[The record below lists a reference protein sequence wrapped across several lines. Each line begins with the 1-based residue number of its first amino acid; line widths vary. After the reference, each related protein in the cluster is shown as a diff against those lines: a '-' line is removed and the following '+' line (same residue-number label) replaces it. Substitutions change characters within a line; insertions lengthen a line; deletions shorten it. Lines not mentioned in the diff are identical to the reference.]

1 MNLFM
6 ARFKYVIYLSYY
18 SVNIF
23 RILPSVVAFRI
34 SAASIS
40 FRGGFFNN
48 CVNAALLLFSSASKS
63 GLIPGCLCIMADST
77 KMDKSC
83 KANYTNIQIFIFWR
97 GSYYFIWVG
106 FIYFNFLTFT
116 VVHMFGFC
124 QFDWLC
130 SEVDIFTHSV
140 FFLITNYQ
148 RWFSFGNIK
157 DMLLWY

>member
-6 ARFKYVIYLSYY
+6 ARFKGNVIYLSYY
-18 SVNIF
+18 SVKIF

-83 KANYTNIQIFIFWR
+83 KANHTNI
-97 GSYYFIWVG
+97 
-106 FIYFNFLTFT
+106 
-116 VVHMFGFC
+116 
-124 QFDWLC
+124 
-130 SEVDIFTHSV
+130 
-140 FFLITNYQ
+140 
-148 RWFSFGNIK
+148 
-157 DMLLWY
+157 

>member
-1 MNLFM
+1 M
-6 ARFKYVIYLSYY
+6 ARFKRITYLSYY
-18 SVNIF
+18 SMKIF

-97 GSYYFIWVG
+97 GFILFGLDLFISIFLPSLLSICLVFASLTG
-106 FIYFNFLTFT
+106 FVRRSTSLLT
-116 VVHMFGFC
+116 
-124 QFDWLC
+124 L
-130 SEVDIFTHSV
+130 
-140 FFLITNYQ
+140 Y
-148 RWFSFGNIK
+148 SF
-157 DMLLWY
+157 

>member
-1 MNLFM
+1 MRETLRGRWVAISRNVATRKQITNAQLRGTKWWWFPLVL
-6 ARFKYVIYLSYY
+6 AKSKASWLSDDVVRRKWNADQITYLSYY
-18 SVNIF
+18 SMKIF

-97 GSYYFIWVG
+97 GS
-106 FIYFNFLTFT
+106 
-116 VVHMFGFC
+116 
-124 QFDWLC
+124 
-130 SEVDIFTHSV
+130 
-140 FFLITNYQ
+140 
-148 RWFSFGNIK
+148 
-157 DMLLWY
+157 